1 VIRKVLLV
9 VVASFAVFVAA
20 PAGAEAGTIS
30 LGSGLGLTYSNGPV
44 LTVTTLPSGEVQLL
58 LADATSTTCAASLLG
73 SSSFGHPSCVT
84 SSIVLPSNP
93 QQIATGTAQLSDV
106 SVWLNAQGI
115 LNVGAEDRV
124 MIVNP
129 YTNVGYLLTT
139 LHSSGQLN
147 GGETAQLV
155 LYNSGSLP
163 APLVGAAQFTSP
175 GTLLPSIQSG
185 TTTNPGGTLTGGV
198 S

>member
-1 VIRKVLLV
+1 MRKVLLA
-9 VVASFAVFVAA
+9 VVASLAAFVAA

-58 LADATSTTCAASLLG
+58 LADATSTTCASSLLAL
-73 SSSFGHPSCVT
+73 SSIGHPSCVT
-84 SSIVLPSNP
+84 SSIVLPSTP
-93 QQIATGTAQLSDV
+93 EQIANGASQLSNV

-115 LNVGAEDRV
+115 LDVGAQDQV

-147 GGETAQLV
+147 GGDTAQLV
-155 LYNSGSLP
+155 LYNSGPRP
-163 APLVGAAQFTSP
+163 APLVGDAQWASP
-175 GTLLPSIQSG
+175 GTLLPALQSG
-185 TTTNPGGTLTGGV
+185 TTTNPGGTLNGGV